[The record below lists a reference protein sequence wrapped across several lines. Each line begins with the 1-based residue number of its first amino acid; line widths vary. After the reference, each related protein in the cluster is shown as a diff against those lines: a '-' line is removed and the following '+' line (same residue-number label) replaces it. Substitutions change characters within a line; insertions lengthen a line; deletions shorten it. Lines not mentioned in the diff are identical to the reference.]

1 MQEWKTRLNEER
13 SPTHAFGGWTKQIIT
28 LSQGI
33 FVFLERNTLFG
44 TLEAFETFCF
54 NWTDEGLC
62 WPLSVRCRQRDFD
75 PDPVF
80 HPQEKNCIIICS
92 SSIYPW
98 GVCLSR
104 MPTKPWI
111 KLRNLEETCKLKL
124 AQSHLLLLFIY
135 LVWDD
140 SHIHLPYGI
149 KSFGSLSYYYMIQR
163 V

>member
-1 MQEWKTRLNEER
+1 MKNKTQWRTLTD
-13 SPTHAFGGWTKQIIT
+13 SCFWGLDHANYHLKPGDLCISRKEYVVWNTGGIWD
-28 LSQGI
+28 
-33 FVFLERNTLFG
+33 LF
-44 TLEAFETFCF
+44 FFF

-62 WPLSVRCRQRDFD
+62 WPLSVRCRQRDFVRG
-75 PDPVF
+75 PVF
-80 HPQEKNCIIICS
+80 HPQEKNCIITCS

-98 GVCLSR
+98 GVCLSK
-104 MPTKPWI
+104 MPTKPWV

-135 LVWDD
+135 LGWDD

-149 KSFGSLSYYYMIQR
+149 KSFGSWSYYYMIQR